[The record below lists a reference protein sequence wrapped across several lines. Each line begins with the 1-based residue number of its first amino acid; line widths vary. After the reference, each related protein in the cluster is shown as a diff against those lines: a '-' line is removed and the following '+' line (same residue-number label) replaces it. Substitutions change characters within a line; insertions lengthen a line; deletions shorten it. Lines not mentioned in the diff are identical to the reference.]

1 MTQINEN
8 PAALERFG
16 ASKTFEPSQVEHLT
30 DSPLIEAKQGVSD
43 NMIKGVVRQTRTSL
57 WVAG

>member
-1 MTQINEN
+1 MTHKMRN
-8 PAALERFG
+8 PRALLRNG

-43 NMIKGVVRQTRTSL
+43 NIIGGTY
-57 WVAG
+57 A